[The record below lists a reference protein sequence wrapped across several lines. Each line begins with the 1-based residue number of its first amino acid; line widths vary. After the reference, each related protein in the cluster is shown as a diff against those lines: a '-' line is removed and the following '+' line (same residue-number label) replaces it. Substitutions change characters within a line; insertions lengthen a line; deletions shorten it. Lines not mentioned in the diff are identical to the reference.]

1 MTKSPRVSV
10 VIPTFQDVE
19 HTIEA
24 VCSVISQS
32 FSDWEA
38 IVIDDG
44 SDERVQHELKK
55 LIEMQNDKRVRL
67 LLSKRNRGPAR
78 TRNLGLRLAEGR
90 YVAFLDA
97 DDIWMPDKLTA
108 QVTAMEHHGVC
119 LSCTAYEN
127 RNMETGLRR
136 VRVPPKNVTY
146 ARLLYRNT
154 IGCSTVM
161 MDRTELPRSF
171 FPEIAMRQDFAHWLA
186 ILKEGKIALGLSAC
200 LTCRRQ
206 FAGSLSS
213 NKIRAAQ
220 YTWRVYREFEG
231 FGFLK
236 SCWYFAGYSLSSV
249 LMR

>member
-1 MTKSPRVSV
+1 MTGSPQVSV
-10 VIPTFQDVE
+10 VIPTFEDVE

-24 VCSVISQS
+24 VCSVIGQS
-32 FSDWEA
+32 FYDWEA

-44 SDERVQHELKK
+44 SNERVQHELKK
-55 LIEMQNDKRVRL
+55 SIEMQNDTRVRL
-67 LLSKRNRGPAR
+67 LLSTRNRGPAR
-78 TRNLGLRLAEGR
+78 TRNLGLRLAAGR

-108 QVTAMEHHGVC
+108 QVAAMEHYNVG

-127 RNMETGLRR
+127 RDMETGFRR
-136 VRVPPKNVTY
+136 IRVPPKYVKY
-146 ARLLYRNT
+146 ARLLYRNS

-161 MDRTELPRSF
+161 MDRTALPRSY

-186 ILKEGKIALGLSAC
+186 ILKKGEIALGLSAC

-206 FAGSLSS
+206 FEGSLSS

-220 YTWRVYREFEG
+220 YTWRVYRDFEG
-231 FGFLK
+231 FGFFK
-236 SCWYFAGYSLSSV
+236 SCWYFTGYALSSV